1 VMPRA
6 VPAHPSWL
14 AQRHGL
20 GKEVAATVS
29 RMTAELPA
37 VAKAATES
45 Q

>member
-1 VMPRA
+1 MMSRVVPGASELARA
-6 VPAHPSWL
+6 
-14 AQRHGL
+14 RHGL

-29 RMTAELPA
+29 CMTAALTA